1 MQAGLKHNF
10 FPPWK
15 EKRNKKK
22 KNLKYIFAITNI
34 LFMDSNILREY
45 LQLLHK
51 MAWYTP

>member
-1 MQAGLKHNF
+1 MQASFKHNF

-15 EKRNKKK
+15 EKNKK
-22 KNLKYIFAITNI
+22 KNLKYIFLITNT
-34 LFMDSNILREY
+34 LFMDSSMLREY